1 MTINQFKLYCINLVT
16 KNEGKMLSEI
26 FNQNKDN
33 IVLTLEDIYFN
44 DTYVD
49 IFLQISSLSVLKI
62 HSGDMFIW
70 CGDTE
75 LGEWERLEEP
85 EYEDLIWLLK
95 DFILYYRKQSN

>member
-26 FNQNKDN
+26 FSQNKDN

-49 IFLQISSLSVLKI
+49 IYLQISSLSVLKI

-75 LGEWERLEEP
+75 GGEWVALKEP
-85 EYEDLIWLLK
+85 EYK
-95 DFILYYRKQSN
+95 DIV